1 MAGPV
6 SKVLRSSLR
15 LISREVV
22 MDSAAKSL
30 LGIRAAPIPLLI
42 RGTAFER
49 LAESFYFLRPYPLL
63 GGRCGSRRPVRRAAA
78 AGF

>member
-6 SKVLRSSLR
+6 SKVLQSSLR

-22 MDSAAKSL
+22 MDSALKSH

-49 LAESFYFLRPYPLL
+49 LADSPGTRAF
-63 GGRCGSRRPVRRAAA
+63 GDNAAA
-78 AGF
+78 QHSKPSVAST